1 MTAELPWFLVSGG
14 ILLTIIVTG
23 IIFAW
28 RTIRELKSGY
38 PLQDERTRM
47 IRGRSA
53 TFAFYIGIYFMVA
66 LMIGNIIYIETQG
79 NPILDA
85 GYALDISVL
94 VQSITFL
101 AASYYFKRL
110 EDNY

>member
-1 MTAELPWFLVSGG
+1 MAELSWILVSSG
-14 ILLTIIVTG
+14 ILVTIVVVG
-23 IIFAW
+23 VFVAW
-28 RTIRELKSGY
+28 RTFRELRSGY

-53 TFAFYIGIYFMVA
+53 TFAFFIGVYFMLA
-66 LMIGNIIYIETQG
+66 LMFGNIIYIETQG
-79 NPILDA
+79 APLLDA

-101 AASYYFKRL
+101 IANYYFKR
-110 EDNY
+110 EEN